1 AHRRIR
7 VLQAAAV
14 AHPNIALIKYWGK
27 QDGPGNRPAVPSLSL
42 TLDTLFS
49 HTRVRFDPELAADSI
64 TINGDRDGKPAAR
77 VSRCLDLFRAR
88 AGRRQYAHV
97 ESRNNFPTGAGL
109 ASSASGFAAL
119 VVAADRALALD
130 LPRPELSRIARRSSG
145 SAARSL
151 YGGFVEMPLDAE
163 EETARPLL
171 DAVDWPL
178 AVVVAVTDTAAK
190 SIGSTEGMT
199 RTARTSDYY
208 QSWIDAAGRD
218 FDDARAAV
226 EQRDFSRLARV
237 SEKSCL
243 KMHGLMLSADPGL
256 IYWNP
261 ATVACLHRLRG
272 LREQGAAVFFTMDA
286 GPQVKA
292 VCLPGDRERVVES
305 LASVPGVVDVLVTG
319 LGPGARV
326 VDDTW

>member
-1 AHRRIR
+1 
-7 VLQAAAV
+7 LQAAAV

-49 HTRVRFDPELAADSI
+49 HTRVRFDPELASDSI
-64 TINGDRDGKPAAR
+64 TINGSRDGQPARR
-77 VSRCLDLFRAR
+77 VSRCLDLLRGR
-88 AGRRQYAHV
+88 AGRREYAEV
-97 ESRNNFPTGAGL
+97 ISRNNFPTGAGL

-119 VVAADRALALD
+119 VVAADRALGLD

-151 YGGFVEMPLDAE
+151 YGGIVEMPLDAE

-171 DAVDWPL
+171 DAGDWPL
-178 AVVVAVTDTAAK
+178 SVVLAVTDTAAK
-190 SIGSTEGMT
+190 SIGSTEGMAL
-199 RTARTSDYY
+199 TARTSDYY
-208 QSWIDAAGRD
+208 RAWIEAAGGD
-218 FDDARAAV
+218 FSEARQAV
-226 EQRDFSRLARV
+226 EQRDFNSLARV

-243 KMHGLMLSADPGL
+243 KMHGLMLSAVPGL

-261 ATVACLHRLRG
+261 ATVACLHHVRA
-272 LREQGAAVFFTMDA
+272 LREQGVAVFFTMDA

-292 VCLPGDRERVVES
+292 VCLPGDRGRVAET
-305 LASVPGVVDVLVTG
+305 LASVPGVVDVLVSG

-326 VDDTW
+326 VDDSETW